1 MDGFVNP
8 FKGEV
13 IIAPPRKRPRF
24 RRFRE
29 PSRKGIL
36 FVCWLLV
43 FASPIALVT
52 AKPAYLAFKD
62 WRSERL
68 TGEAEALMDSAQWDA
83 ALNTASAAY
92 LLAPQSPRTVRL
104 VANLLTHFGS
114 ERALDFWQLAVTLD
128 PDRTENRRALI
139 ATALR
144 YEQLPLAETHADG
157 LLKRAGN
164 VRENIV
170 SAASVARAA
179 RDYTREYRLLNRA
192 HTQWPNDG
200 GLRFQLNRAMAVVG
214 TQREIREAIV
224 ALREDAQRQDQ
235 VGLEALE
242 FFADRPTE
250 DFPDRKRYALLL
262 RNHPL
267 AGGQQLAAATA
278 VEIDAQPDARPQFL
292 EELLGAVAGRDAETK
307 STVAEWFLRIGENQ
321 RVLQLLPWAEVH
333 DAPKLAMAHLDALSR
348 TGDAATLDRLLATKG
363 LPVRKEFSLLCRW
376 QAAHAA
382 HAAPPQ
388 PPAAPSNDRDAIAAI
403 EVAVAF
409 PASLHFIATRFEEAA
424 RYDLAT
430 QAFSRLRHAP
440 RFRSVALMGLL
451 RMARRDHDTHTIV
464 DLLEQARLDG
474 STDPAALGD
483 IAYYQLL
490 LKRNLHQNHQ
500 LAARLCAEHPDRM
513 SFFATLALACLCEE
527 DFAGALRTFELGDFH
542 WRRATNGMKAIY
554 AASLDAAGRT
564 AEAHEVASEVN
575 PETLLPE
582 ERALLASVRE
592 WVYSKPR

>member
-1 MDGFVNP
+1 MEGFVNP
-8 FKGEV
+8 FKGV
-13 IIAPPRKRPRF
+13 VVTQPPRPRPRF

-36 FVCWLLV
+36 FLCWLLV

-52 AKPAYLAFKD
+52 ARPAYLAFKD
-62 WRSERL
+62 WRSDRL
-68 TGEAEALMDSAQWDA
+68 TGEAEALTDSGQWDS

-128 PDRTENRRALI
+128 PDRTENRRSLI

-144 YEQLPLAETHADG
+144 YEQLPLAETHAAE
-157 LLKRAGN
+157 LLRRAGD

-170 SAASVARAA
+170 SAATVARAA

-192 HTQWPNDG
+192 RTKWPNDDG
-200 GLRFQLNRAMAVVG
+200 IRFQLNRAMAVVG
-214 TQREIREAIV
+214 TQREVREAIV
-224 ALREDAQRQDQ
+224 ALREDALRQDPT
-235 VGLEALE
+235 GLEALE
-242 FFADRPTE
+242 FFADRPAE
-250 DFPDRKRYALLL
+250 DFPDRQRYALLL

-267 AGGQQLAAATA
+267 AGGQQLAAAAA
-278 VEIDAQPDARPQFL
+278 VEIDAQPEARPQFL
-292 EELLGAVAGRDAETK
+292 EQLLGAVAGRDAATK
-307 STVAEWFLRIGENQ
+307 GTVAEWLLRIGENP
-321 RVLQLLPWAEVH
+321 RVLQLLPWAEVRE
-333 DAPKLAMAHLDALSR
+333 APKLALAHLDALSR
-348 TGDAATLDRLLATKG
+348 TGDRAALDRLLATPG

-376 QAAHAA
+376 QAGRAA
-382 HAAPPQ
+382 EEG
-388 PPAAPSNDRDAIAAI
+388 PANDRDAIAAI
-403 EVAVAF
+403 EVAIAF
-409 PASLHFIATRFEEAA
+409 PASLHFIASRFEEAA

-451 RMARRDHDTHTIV
+451 RLARRDHDTRTIL

-483 IAYYQLL
+483 IAYYELL
-490 LKRNLHQNHQ
+490 LKRNVHQNRQ
-500 LAARLCAEHPDRM
+500 LAAKLAAQYPDRM
-513 SFFATLALACLCEE
+513 SFFATLALACLSEE

-564 AEAHEVASEVN
+564 AEAHEVAGEVN

-582 ERALLASVRE
+582 ERALLGSVRE